1 MRALTWTILSMLHSR
16 FHFLSCKYHF
26 FCTSETYFSILT
38 LAILNNSLLCT
49 SCLYLKI
56 TSCGASMI
64 LCFQFEFFIFF
75 TLIEI
80 SSVSVSL
87 FRISETCF
95 SNFTLTNLGDS
106 FVVHLLILPEK
117 IPSCGASTHFLKK
130 IFSLF
135 MAQFEISNVS
145 SFIFLCFRNNFFE
158 I

>member
-95 SNFTLTNLGDS
+95 SNLILTNLKNFTLCIFCS
-106 FVVHLLILPEK
+106 SQKKEFT
-117 IPSCGASTHFLKK
+117 SCGGSMHFLEKNNSP
-130 IFSLF
+130 FSEL
-135 MAQFEISNVS
+135 N
-145 SFIFLCFRNNFFE
+145 RNFKR
-158 I
+158 